1 MSGEIFTLVTGTFP
15 PAITVNETV
24 SLFVLSIR
32 AEASFER
39 VIFGSDGSRRT
50 LGVPS
55 VIWMVVFPSEDEPVL
70 AVTEEDT
77 PFAEEE
83 YAFAES
89 TPAKALEVELL
100 ALFPAAD
107 FELLEAA
114 LAAVEVLFD
123 EEAALPEKVL

>member
-1 MSGEIFTLVTGTFP
+1 
-15 PAITVNETV
+15 
-24 SLFVLSIR
+24 
-32 AEASFER
+32 
-39 VIFGSDGSRRT
+39 
-50 LGVPS
+50 
-55 VIWMVVFPSEDEPVL
+55 MVVFPSEDEPVL

-89 TPAKALEVELL
+89 TPTKAFEVELL
-100 ALFPAAD
+100 TLFPAAD